1 MRSKR
6 GQLIGGLVL
15 LTLGVLFILDRLII
29 LEIYISWPLV
39 LVAVGVGLFL
49 SKPSSLTAWVVGGIG
64 VVLFVVN
71 FVIAFF
77 PEVETWSDLVWP
89 TILII
94 IGVLLLYRYYQSTP
108 PAQPQGPKKEIIR
121 NEDRGSRTEVQE
133 TKAEDRG
140 SGHEEQGKSE
150 RGKRENGGKGEQT
163 KEEVKFETGKET

>member
-15 LTLGVLFILDRLII
+15 LTLGALFILDRLII
-29 LEIYISWPLV
+29 LEIYISWPLI

-49 SKPSSLTAWVVGGIG
+49 SRPNSLTAWVVGGIG
-64 VVLFVVN
+64 VILFVVN

-94 IGVLLLYRYYQSTP
+94 VGVLLLYRYYRSDSPPQS
-108 PAQPQGPKKEIIR
+108 QGPRQEIIK
-121 NEDRGSRTEVQE
+121 NEKRETGNADRGPRPEEPKKSTE
-133 TKAEDRG
+133 G
-140 SGHEEQGKSE
+140 
-150 RGKRENGGKGEQT
+150 
-163 KEEVKFETGKET
+163 

>member
-39 LVAVGVGLFL
+39 LVAIGVGLFL

-64 VVLFVVN
+64 VILFVVN

-94 IGVLLLYRYYQSTP
+94 IGVLLLYRYYRSTP
-108 PAQPQGPKKEIIR
+108 PPQPQVPKKEIIR
-121 NEDRGSRTEVQE
+121 T
-133 TKAEDRG
+133 
-140 SGHEEQGKSE
+140 EEQGK
-150 RGKRENGGKGEQT
+150 KRTGETEKLGNGGKGEQT
-163 KEEVKFETGKET
+163 RDEVKFEGGKET